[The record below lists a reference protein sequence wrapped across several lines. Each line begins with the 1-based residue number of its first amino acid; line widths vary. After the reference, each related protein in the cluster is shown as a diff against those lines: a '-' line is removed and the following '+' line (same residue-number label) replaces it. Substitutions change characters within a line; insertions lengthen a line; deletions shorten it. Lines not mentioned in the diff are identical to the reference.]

1 MTCHRLRLYFD
12 DDSLRM
18 GAEFSGE
25 AEHLAH
31 CAERARFVAARRE
44 LGTGLSLVRESAPEP
59 SAALEAAVLEN
70 YRRQI
75 TGDLSVVRSKGRG
88 LAVVCWTTALAVAL
102 VLADVLLFHPA
113 RRLDTSNLRIESA
126 RGSSVARPVT
136 SMKAANSVPWTNTAS
151 SQATRLPSARTPR
164 RVPQRDTAKIPA
176 SEEFRSLMYCD
187 PISCG
192 GAMQLIRVQ
201 LPSSA
206 AAFEPGAALPNGAI
220 YADVLVGS
228 DGIARG
234 IRVVQ

>member
-1 MTCHRLRLYFD
+1 MTCHGLRLYFD

-18 GAEFSGE
+18 DAEFSGE

-31 CAERARFVAARRE
+31 RAECARFVAARRE
-44 LGTGLSLVRESAPEP
+44 LGAGLSLVRESAREP

-75 TGDLSVVRSKGRG
+75 TGDLPVVRSRGRG
-88 LAVVCWTTALAVAL
+88 FDVICWTTALAVAL
-102 VLADVLLFHPA
+102 ALAAVLLFHPA

-126 RGSSVARPVT
+126 GASVAQPVS
-136 SMKAANSVPWTNTAS
+136 SMKAANRVLWTNTAS

-164 RVPQRDTAKIPA
+164 RVPQWDAAKIPA
-176 SEEFRSLMYCD
+176 SAEFRSLMYCD

-206 AAFEPGAALPNGAI
+206 AAFEPGAALPSGAI
-220 YADVLVGS
+220 FADVLVGS